1 MLCCFRKREEV
12 WDFLQSLRLCLL
24 CRSSC
29 LLVPNFCFMIHLI
42 CHVIVWFFFLILSDS
57 KIPRMYGAI
66 GNNIVVPLNHKLDK
80 ASVLKWKHND
90 TIIFEQRKN
99 KSPNPIY
106 VKGKK
111 HDINPD
117 GSLKLTNLDANDSGN
132 YIPKVYSQDGAL
144 ESNMKITRLCV
155 LGRWHQIR
163 VILVLWI
170 YNRSFCITIYT
181 LSGAEIKGCS
191 HLKTCHCVTLSAE
204 CFYKSWYSLI
214 MYFATH

>member
-1 MLCCFRKREEV
+1 M
-12 WDFLQSLRLCLL
+12 
-24 CRSSC
+24 
-29 LLVPNFCFMIHLI
+29 
-42 CHVIVWFFFLILSDS
+42 
-57 KIPRMYGAI
+57 
-66 GNNIVVPLNHKLDK
+66 PLNHKLDK

-144 ESNMKITRLCV
+144 EINIKITRLCV
-155 LGRWHQIR
+155 LGR
-163 VILVLWI
+163 
-170 YNRSFCITIYT
+170 
-181 LSGAEIKGCS
+181 
-191 HLKTCHCVTLSAE
+191 
-204 CFYKSWYSLI
+204 
-214 MYFATH
+214 

>member
-1 MLCCFRKREEV
+1 M
-12 WDFLQSLRLCLL
+12 
-24 CRSSC
+24 
-29 LLVPNFCFMIHLI
+29 
-42 CHVIVWFFFLILSDS
+42 
-57 KIPRMYGAI
+57 
-66 GNNIVVPLNHKLDK
+66 PLNHKLDK

-111 HDINPD
+111 NDINPD

-155 LGRWHQIR
+155 LGR
-163 VILVLWI
+163 
-170 YNRSFCITIYT
+170 
-181 LSGAEIKGCS
+181 
-191 HLKTCHCVTLSAE
+191 
-204 CFYKSWYSLI
+204 
-214 MYFATH
+214 